1 MIEILDE
8 VRKIKKIE
16 KIQSEVQN
24 SLSQCIINSC
34 TVQCK
39 IERINDEVNLLKQE
53 HKNSIINRI
62 MRAFHLGKSYK
73 LHQEIKQRLKE
84 LENLNVELTDV
95 NSKIE
100 QLQGK
105 YSEFLKP
112 IEESKIK
119 NYFRLE
125 DDKFIVTD
133 YNEKCSKSS
142 IPFDEKEKK
151 VLVHC
156 TNFFPKNKTI
166 LSNYDGG
173 KVLRKRISY
182 RGIEKDVLFLSHRH
196 EVHFTI
202 NARVTNT
209 GAGEGN
215 WDNSNFMIIDNY
227 DIHKSEIESL
237 DSSDSWTKGTSVRL
251 SDGAVVMVRIQDKD
265 NLPISANELSN
276 YNVVYYDGN
285 PKQCLENFL
294 KANEYKIFE
303 TDANCPL
310 HYYSTRAKQE
320 LVIDNRDKAIN
331 FLKYNTY
338 DGKQDILLSEADIL
352 MICDIAVSSPG
363 VQLPGIFNVENI
375 KSIMDTLILDEE
387 KYKFLPFAN
396 FVVGT
401 GIKPT
406 DNGCY
411 TFKRDEEIVDYLE
424 KIETNSITAEELVD
438 IDLLLKLYS
447 KYFELSKKLD
457 SMSPTQIEQLI
468 SQNSQ
473 QEINYNQSSEEQKIG
488 GKKL

>member
-8 VRKIKKIE
+8 ARNIKEIE
-16 KIQSEVQN
+16 KIQSEVYNLLCQLWEN
-24 SLSQCIINSC
+24 KYII
-34 TVQCK
+34 K
-39 IERINDEVNLLKQE
+39 ISIDKTNNEVSLLKQE
-53 HKNSIINRI
+53 QKNSIINRI
-62 MRAFHLGKSYK
+62 MRAFHLGKPYK
-73 LHQEIKQRLKE
+73 LHQEIKQRTKK
-84 LENLNVELTDV
+84 LENLNVELTNV
-95 NSKIE
+95 NSKLE
-100 QLQGK
+100 SLQEK
-105 YSEFLKP
+105 NSELLKS

-119 NYFRLE
+119 NYFKLE
-125 DDKFIVTD
+125 DDKIIVTD
-133 YNEKCSKSS
+133 YNEKGPESS

-156 TNFFPKNKTI
+156 TDFFPKNKTI

-173 KVLRKRISY
+173 KAIKKRISY

-237 DSSDSWTKGTSVRL
+237 DSSDSWTKGTSVSL
-251 SDGAVVMVRIQDKD
+251 SDDAVVMVRIQDKD
-265 NLPISANELSN
+265 NLPISTNELSN

-294 KANEYKIFE
+294 KVNEYKLFK
-303 TDANCPL
+303 TDANCGS
-310 HYYSTRAKQE
+310 HNRSTRAKQE
-320 LVIDNRDKAIN
+320 IISDNRDMAIN
-331 FLKYNTY
+331 FLKDNTY

-352 MICDIAVSSPG
+352 MICDIALSSYQI
-363 VQLPGIFNVENI
+363 QLTEIFDFDKI
-375 KSIMDTLILDEE
+375 KSMLYTLISDEE
-387 KYKFLPFAN
+387 KWKFVNLAK
-396 FVVGT
+396 FVVST

-411 TFKRDEEIVDYLE
+411 TFKRDDEILDDVV
-424 KIETNSITAEELVD
+424 KIETNSITVEELVD
-438 IDLLLKLYS
+438 KDLLLNLYP

-457 SMSPTQIEQLI
+457 SMSPVQIEQLI